1 MKAESRVALVTGASS
16 GLGVAIARTLAA
28 SGWTVGLVARR
39 RERLEALAEEIR
51 KSGGCAIVVAGD
63 LRDGAFAARA
73 IEALVER
80 AGRLDL
86 LVNNAGAPTRVGTQ
100 GPGGDVP
107 DAVFDDAFALN
118 VRAAY
123 RLSHVA
129 LPHLEKTRGS
139 IVSVSSSGVARN
151 LPMDLVYL
159 TSKGALEVMTRGMA
173 KEWAPRGVRVNVVS
187 PGMIPTEILQAA
199 GLSDEAGKAELAR
212 ARQTYQPM
220 PVDGRPQDVAQA
232 VAYLGSEAAAFVT
245 GATLHVDGGMAL
257 GG

>member
-1 MKAESRVALVTGASS
+1 MKAETRVAIVTGASS
-16 GLGVAIARTLAA
+16 GLGVAIARTLAS

-39 RERLEALAEEIR
+39 RERLEELAREIR
-51 KSGGCAIVVAGD
+51 EGGGRAIVVAGD

-73 IEALVER
+73 VDSVVAET
-80 AGRLDL
+80 GRLDL
-86 LVNNAGAPTRVGTQ
+86 LVNNAGAPTRVVTQ
-100 GPGGDVP
+100 GPAGEVP

-123 RLSHVA
+123 RLSHAA

-139 IVSVSSSGVARN
+139 IVSVSSSGVSRN

-173 KEWAPRGVRVNVVS
+173 RKWAPRGVRVNVVS

-199 GLSDEAGKAELAR
+199 GLSDEEGKAELAR
-212 ARQTYQPM
+212 ARKAFQPL
-220 PVDGRPQDVAQA
+220 PVDGRPQDIGQA
-232 VAYLGSEAAAFVT
+232 VAYLGSEAASFIT
-245 GATLHVDGGMAL
+245 GATLHVL
-257 GG
+257 SLIHI